1 MPDQVKQLAFKEFS
15 VTEIQNGTA
24 ANVLTTDATTHHV
37 IKSIETTQGN
47 NSDAVEASAT
57 IGLTSGLASGQFT
70 SLGTVAK
77 KDRVGSSGSAIMD
90 ASSTLTIRP
99 SAKSM
104 SFADRKL
111 VYAIENATIPRIYN
125 ISNTPT
131 INGNVETTL
140 ETKTT
145 LTKTGNSFSGHSYG
159 MSYNYSNN
167 HSFIYTRA
175 DGVNIIVIIFNNTS
189 STTGFEVYN
198 GDTGAY
204 YGYYTQN
211 YSMPWWDGGRYIYSW
226 NDSPTSRINYFDLE
240 ESLTNFTPSNTYGGG
255 NSSNYYHGYIL
266 VGSGSDALPSYQKSS
281 WDNRRCSFY
290 VDKNTGQKF
299 IIQAFAGHTKIV
311 MAELPSGTHTN
322 NNASA
327 NVTTKWVFLGS
338 AGNASSIKDPF
349 EQNSG
354 QNWSMGYAMYNY
366 ASSVNV
372 NMRLTFDDTLGRY
385 LIFLHYDGS
394 NAMVFTFT
402 KTEYDSTANGQNINQ
417 GGGSEGL
424 AIVSTHSGADVG
436 IDSNYFDNLSNQNAR
451 LRVSQLLSA
460 ASPSISHSAN
470 YERFYDGANII
481 ITQSGSPADN
491 VYKVSLSTQTPSV
504 ENLTS
509 HLTSSQVNQN
519 RYNTFWYG
527 YSIPSSTSIASRSY
541 TLAPGLKVRITG
553 IDVDQ

>member
-15 VTEIQNGTA
+15 TTELQNGTA

-111 VYAIENATIPRIYN
+111 VYAIENTTIPRIYN

-131 INGNVETTL
+131 INSNVETTL
-140 ETKTT
+140 TTKTT
-145 LTKTGNSFSGHSYG
+145 ITKTGVSFSGFSYG
-159 MSYNYSNN
+159 MSYSKSNN
-167 HSFIYTRA
+167 HAFLYTRS
-175 DGVNIIVIIFNNTS
+175 DGVNIIVTIFNNTS
-189 STTGFEVYN
+189 STTGFEVAN
-198 GDTGAY
+198 ADTGAY

-211 YSMPWWDGGRYIYSW
+211 YSMPWWDGGRYIYAW

-255 NSSNYYHGYIL
+255 NASNYYHGYIL

-299 IIQAFAGHTKIV
+299 IIQAFAGHTVLV

-322 NNASA
+322 NNSSA
-327 NVTTKWVFLGS
+327 NVTTKWLLLGS
-338 AGNASSIKDPF
+338 GGNASGLTDPF
-349 EQNSG
+349 GQNSG
-354 QNWSMGYAMYNY
+354 QNWSVGYSMFNY
-366 ASSVNV
+366 ASSDNV
-372 NMRLTFDDTLGRY
+372 CMRLTFDDTLNRY
-385 LIFLHYDGS
+385 LIFLQYDGS

-402 KTEYDSTANGQNINQ
+402 KTEYDNTANGQKINQ

-424 AIVSTHSGADVG
+424 VIVSTHSAADVG
-436 IDSNYFDNLSNQNAR
+436 IDSNHFQNLSNQNAR
-451 LRVSQLLSA
+451 LRLSDLLSA
-460 ASPSISHSAN
+460 ASPSINHSAAH
-470 YERFYDGANII
+470 ERFYDGASVI
-481 ITQSGSPADN
+481 ITQNGNPADN
-491 VYKVSLSTQTPSV
+491 VYKVSLTDSSV

-509 HLTSSQVNQN
+509 HLTSTQVNQN
-519 RYNTFWYG
+519 RYQTFWYG
-527 YSIPSSTSIASRSY
+527 YSIPSSTLIASRSY
-541 TLAPGLKVRITG
+541 TLAPWIKSSCNRY
-553 IDVDQ
+553 